1 MNCTARSFVN
11 QALASVM
18 KQLRST
24 GVHEDAVESELS
36 YHFDPG
42 YSFGEQQSECKLF
55 GNQRV

>member
-1 MNCTARSFVN
+1 MRVVALSFTKN
-11 QALASVM
+11 NKCCIQYADAP
-18 KQLRST
+18 